1 VTGTAKLAELKA
13 LHESLSARTT
23 GPVSTAAVQQER
35 RAAGARAEARAAR
48 RSLNG
53 WCEQQPRARARLPP
67 GYTIAALAGPVHP
80 LCGHASPVRPGSDVW
95 ADDCAEL
102 AEYSRPFAGFPP
114 GCDEYACAQ
123 HARCPDSP
131 GRLAWGITG

>member
-1 VTGTAKLAELKA
+1 MGVVSSSG
-13 LHESLSARTT
+13 
-23 GPVSTAAVQQER
+23 GPGPGDQSRVYGSGYEQKGWPSREPRSR
-35 RAAGARAEARAAR
+35 RQHVRPAPAGP
-48 RSLNG
+48 
-53 WCEQQPRARARLPP
+53 WTRLPP

-131 GRLAWGITG
+131 GRLAWGITD